1 MPRGPAWSE
10 EEMRLLRENMHLP
23 EKVLTDKLGRSK
35 SAVQA
40 MKNRVR
46 HNRLPEQRRLERV
59 PGGHEFDTRPSGW
72 YEEVV
77 GKMLVEYA
85 PAWEAWLH
93 YHRYV
98 EVVQTG
104 FRDSIL
110 GGVVQLQCRRD
121 ASAGLPGQAARVR
134 TPGIPPQ

>member
-1 MPRGPAWSE
+1 
-10 EEMRLLRENMHLP
+10 MRLLKENMHLP

-46 HNRLPEQRRLERV
+46 HGNPPRNLKAAADGKEW
-59 PGGHEFDTRPSGW
+59 DTRPSGW

-77 GKMLVEYA
+77 GQMLVDYA

-110 GGVVQLQCRRD
+110 GGVVQLRCRRD
-121 ASAGLPGQAARVR
+121 ASAELPGQAL
-134 TPGIPPQ
+134 